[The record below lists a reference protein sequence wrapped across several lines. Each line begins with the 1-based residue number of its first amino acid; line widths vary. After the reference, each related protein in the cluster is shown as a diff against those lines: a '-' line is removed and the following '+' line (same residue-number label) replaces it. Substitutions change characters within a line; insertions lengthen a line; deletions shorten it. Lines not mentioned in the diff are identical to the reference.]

1 MNYENMENSK
11 YRMSNIKILAVLLL
25 LLPLQLLSQTN
36 QVLSLDTIL
45 QRIDKKNVLL
55 QSYSLKAEGY
65 KYSADAATAWM
76 APMVGVGTFMTP
88 YPFQEVMDDRD
99 KGSLMFRVEQD
110 IPNVGKLNKKKKFIQ
125 SQGNIE
131 KATRIVTLND
141 YKAQAKQLYYSWMV
155 AEERMKVLDQNE
167 KIMQTMKKIEEVRYP
182 YNQSQLGNVY
192 KIDARIEENKNMIRM
207 QEGEIAKARAW
218 LNSLMNQPG
227 NADFSIDTSI
237 IPVFNPALHDTT
249 SLAAVRGDI
258 KKMDAGIESM
268 QLSIQAMKSEKNP
281 SFKIQFDHMNSFDK
295 MMPKAYSL
303 MAMMSIP
310 IAPWSSKMY
319 KSDVKA
325 MQYNVQAMEKEKSA
339 MLQET
344 QGMLY
349 GMQYE
354 ILTMQKRIQGLET
367 KIIPSMQK
375 SLDVNFLNYQENKL
389 QIPVVIDSW
398 EALNMLQNN
407 LLDEKLKLYQM
418 IVDYEKELYR

>member
-1 MNYENMENSK
+1 M
-11 YRMSNIKILAVLLL
+11 MSNIKILAVLLL
-25 LLPLQLLSQTN
+25 LLPIQLWSQTK

-65 KYSADAATAWM
+65 KYSGDAATAWM

-99 KGSLMFRVEQD
+99 KGSLMFRIEQD

-131 KATRIVTLND
+131 NATRAVTLND
-141 YKAQAKQLYYSWMV
+141 YKSKAKQLYYSWMV
-155 AEERMKVLDQNE
+155 AEQRMKVLDQNE
-167 KIMQTMKKIEEVRYP
+167 KIMLTMKKIEEVRYP

-192 KIDARIEENKNMIRM
+192 KIDARIEENKNMVRM

-227 NADFSIDTSI
+227 NADFAIDTSI
-237 IPVFNPALHDTT
+237 NPVFNPALHDTT
-249 SLAAVRGDI
+249 SLAGVRGDI

-268 QLSIQAMKSEKNP
+268 QLSIEAMKAEKNP

-295 MMPKAYSL
+295 MMPKAYSV

>member
-1 MNYENMENSK
+1 M
-11 YRMSNIKILAVLLL
+11 MSNIKILAVLLL
-25 LLPLQLLSQTN
+25 LLPLQLLSQTK

-99 KGSLMFRVEQD
+99 KGSLMFRIEQD

-131 KATRIVTLND
+131 NATRAVTLND
-141 YKAQAKQLYYSWMV
+141 YKSKAKQLYYSWMV
-155 AEERMKVLDQNE
+155 AEQRMKVLDQNE
-167 KIMQTMKKIEEVRYP
+167 KIMLTMKKIEEVRYP

-192 KIDARIEENKNMIRM
+192 KIDARIEENKNMVRM

-227 NADFSIDTSI
+227 NADFAIDTSI
-237 IPVFNPALHDTT
+237 NPVFNPALHDTT
-249 SLAAVRGDI
+249 SLAGVRGDI

-268 QLSIQAMKSEKNP
+268 QLSIEAMKAEKNP

-295 MMPKAYSL
+295 MMPKAYSV

>member
-1 MNYENMENSK
+1 MNYENMANLK
-11 YRMSNIKILAVLLL
+11 YMMSNIKILAVLLL
-25 LLPLQLLSQTN
+25 LLPLQLLSQTQ

-45 QRIDKKNVLL
+45 HRIDKKNVLL

-110 IPNVGKLNKKKKFIQ
+110 IPNIGKLNKKKKFIQ

-131 KATRIVTLND
+131 NDTRTVTLND

-167 KIMQTMKKIEEVRYP
+167 KIMLTMKKIEEVRYP

-268 QLSIQAMKSEKNP
+268 QLSIQAMKAEKNP

-295 MMPKAYSL
+295 MMPKAYSV

>member
-1 MNYENMENSK
+1 
-11 YRMSNIKILAVLLL
+11 MSNIKILAVLLL

-237 IPVFNPALHDTT
+237 TPVFNPALHDTT

>member
-1 MNYENMENSK
+1 MANSK
-11 YRMSNIKILAVLLL
+11 YMMSNIKILAVLLL
-25 LLPLQLLSQTN
+25 LLPLQLLSQTK

-99 KGSLMFRVEQD
+99 KGSLMFRIEQD

-131 KATRIVTLND
+131 NATRAVTLNE

-155 AEERMKVLDQNE
+155 AEQRMKVLDQNE
-167 KIMQTMKKIEEVRYP
+167 KIMLTMKKIEEVRYP

-192 KIDARIEENKNMIRM
+192 KIDARIEENKNMVRM

-227 NADFSIDTSI
+227 NADFAIDTSI

-249 SLAAVRGDI
+249 SLAGVRGDI

-268 QLSIQAMKSEKNP
+268 QLSIEAMKAEKNP

-295 MMPKAYSL
+295 MMPKAYSV

-319 KSDVKA
+319 KSDTKA

-354 ILTMQKRIQGLET
+354 ILTMQKRILGLET

>member
-1 MNYENMENSK
+1 M
-11 YRMSNIKILAVLLL
+11 MSNIKILAVLLL
-25 LLPLQLLSQTN
+25 LLPIQLWSQTK

-99 KGSLMFRVEQD
+99 KGSLMFRIEQD

-131 KATRIVTLND
+131 NATRAVTLND
-141 YKAQAKQLYYSWMV
+141 YKSKAKQLYYSWMV
-155 AEERMKVLDQNE
+155 AEQRMKVLDQNE
-167 KIMQTMKKIEEVRYP
+167 KIMLTMKKIEEVRYP

-192 KIDARIEENKNMIRM
+192 KIDARIEENKNMVRM

-227 NADFSIDTSI
+227 NADFAIDTSI
-237 IPVFNPALHDTT
+237 NPVFNPALHDTT
-249 SLAAVRGDI
+249 SLAGVRGDI

-268 QLSIQAMKSEKNP
+268 QLSIEAMKAEKNP

-295 MMPKAYSL
+295 MMPKAYSV

-319 KSDVKA
+319 KSDTKA

-354 ILTMQKRIQGLET
+354 ILTMQKRILGLET

-398 EALNMLQNN
+398 EALNMLQND

>member
-11 YRMSNIKILAVLLL
+11 YMMSNIKILAVLLL

-237 IPVFNPALHDTT
+237 TPVFNPALHDTT

>member
-1 MNYENMENSK
+1 MANSK
-11 YRMSNIKILAVLLL
+11 YMMSNIKILAVLLL
-25 LLPLQLLSQTN
+25 LLPLQLLSQTK

-65 KYSADAATAWM
+65 KYSAEAATAWM

-110 IPNVGKLNKKKKFIQ
+110 IPNIGKLNKKKKFIR

-131 KATRIVTLND
+131 NATRTITLND

-167 KIMQTMKKIEEVRYP
+167 RIMLTMKKIEEVRYP

-237 IPVFNPALHDTT
+237 IPIFNPALHDTT

-268 QLSIQAMKSEKNP
+268 QLSIQAMKAEKNP

-295 MMPKAYSL
+295 MMPKAYSV

>member
-1 MNYENMENSK
+1 MANSK
-11 YRMSNIKILAVLLL
+11 YMMSNIKILAVLLL
-25 LLPLQLLSQTN
+25 LLPIQLWSQTK

-99 KGSLMFRVEQD
+99 KGSLMFRIEQD

-131 KATRIVTLND
+131 NATRAVTLND
-141 YKAQAKQLYYSWMV
+141 YKSKAKQLYYSWMV
-155 AEERMKVLDQNE
+155 AEQRMKVLDQNE
-167 KIMQTMKKIEEVRYP
+167 KIMLTMKKIEEVRYP

-192 KIDARIEENKNMIRM
+192 KIDARIEENKNMVRM

-227 NADFSIDTSI
+227 NADFAIDTSI
-237 IPVFNPALHDTT
+237 IPVFNPAWHDTT
-249 SLAAVRGDI
+249 SLAGVRGDI

-268 QLSIQAMKSEKNP
+268 QLSIEAMKAEKNP

-295 MMPKAYSL
+295 MMPKAYSV

-325 MQYNVQAMEKEKSA
+325 MQYNVQAMKKEKSA

>member
-1 MNYENMENSK
+1 MANSK
-11 YRMSNIKILAVLLL
+11 YMMSNIKILAVLLL
-25 LLPLQLLSQTN
+25 LLPIQLWSQTK

-65 KYSADAATAWM
+65 KYSGDAATAWM

-99 KGSLMFRVEQD
+99 KGSLMFRIEQD

-131 KATRIVTLND
+131 NATRAVTLND
-141 YKAQAKQLYYSWMV
+141 YKSKAKQLYYSWMV
-155 AEERMKVLDQNE
+155 AEQRMKVLDQNE
-167 KIMQTMKKIEEVRYP
+167 KIMLTMKKIEEVRYP

-192 KIDARIEENKNMIRM
+192 KIDARIEENKNMVRM

-227 NADFSIDTSI
+227 NADFAIDTSI
-237 IPVFNPALHDTT
+237 NPVFNPALHDTT
-249 SLAAVRGDI
+249 SLAGVRGDI

-268 QLSIQAMKSEKNP
+268 QLSIEAMKAEKNP

-295 MMPKAYSL
+295 MMPKAYSV

>member
-1 MNYENMENSK
+1 MANLK
-11 YRMSNIKILAVLLL
+11 YMMSNIKILAVLLL
-25 LLPLQLLSQTN
+25 LLPIQLWSQTK

-99 KGSLMFRVEQD
+99 KGSLMFRIEQD

-131 KATRIVTLND
+131 NATRAVTLND
-141 YKAQAKQLYYSWMV
+141 YKSKAKQLYYSWMV
-155 AEERMKVLDQNE
+155 AEQRMKVLDQNE
-167 KIMQTMKKIEEVRYP
+167 KIMLTMKKIEEVRYP

-192 KIDARIEENKNMIRM
+192 KIDARIEENKNMVRM

-227 NADFSIDTSI
+227 NADFAIDTSI
-237 IPVFNPALHDTT
+237 NPVFNPALHDTT
-249 SLAAVRGDI
+249 SLAGVRGDI

-268 QLSIQAMKSEKNP
+268 QLSIEAMKAEKNP

-295 MMPKAYSL
+295 MMPKAYSV

-319 KSDVKA
+319 KSDTKA

-354 ILTMQKRIQGLET
+354 ILTMQKRILGLET

-398 EALNMLQNN
+398 EALNMLQND

>member
-1 MNYENMENSK
+1 MNYENMANLK
-11 YRMSNIKILAVLLL
+11 YMMSNIKILAVLLL
-25 LLPLQLLSQTN
+25 LLPLQLLSQTQ

-45 QRIDKKNVLL
+45 HRIDKKNVLL

-88 YPFQEVMDDRD
+88 YPFQEVTDDRD

-110 IPNVGKLNKKKKFIQ
+110 IPNIGKLNKKKKFIQ

-131 KATRIVTLND
+131 NATRTVTLND

-167 KIMQTMKKIEEVRYP
+167 KIMLTMKKIEEVRYP

-268 QLSIQAMKSEKNP
+268 QLSIQAMKAEKNP

-295 MMPKAYSL
+295 MMPKAYSV

>member
-1 MNYENMENSK
+1 MANSK
-11 YRMSNIKILAVLLL
+11 YMMSNIKILAVLLL
-25 LLPLQLLSQTN
+25 LLPIQLWSQTK

-65 KYSADAATAWM
+65 KYTGDAATAWM

-99 KGSLMFRVEQD
+99 KGSLMFRIEQD

-131 KATRIVTLND
+131 NATRAVTLND
-141 YKAQAKQLYYSWMV
+141 YKSKAKQLYYSWMV
-155 AEERMKVLDQNE
+155 AEQRMKVLDQNE
-167 KIMQTMKKIEEVRYP
+167 KIMLTMKKIEEVRYP

-192 KIDARIEENKNMIRM
+192 KIDARIEENKNMVRM

-227 NADFSIDTSI
+227 NADFAIDTSI
-237 IPVFNPALHDTT
+237 NPVFNPALHDTT
-249 SLAAVRGDI
+249 SLAGVRGDI

-268 QLSIQAMKSEKNP
+268 QLSIEAMKAEKNP

-295 MMPKAYSL
+295 MMPKAYSV

>member
-1 MNYENMENSK
+1 MNYENMANLK
-11 YRMSNIKILAVLLL
+11 YMMSNIKILAVLLL
-25 LLPLQLLSQTN
+25 LLPLQLLSQTQ

-45 QRIDKKNVLL
+45 HRIDKKNVLL

-110 IPNVGKLNKKKKFIQ
+110 IPNIGKLNKKKKFIQ

-131 KATRIVTLND
+131 NATRTVTLND

-167 KIMQTMKKIEEVRYP
+167 KIMLTMKKIEEVRYP

-218 LNSLMNQPG
+218 LNSLMNLPG

-268 QLSIQAMKSEKNP
+268 QLSIQAMKAEKNP

-295 MMPKAYSL
+295 MMPKAYSV

>member
-1 MNYENMENSK
+1 
-11 YRMSNIKILAVLLL
+11 MSNIKILAVLLL
-25 LLPLQLLSQTN
+25 LLPIQLWSQTK

-65 KYSADAATAWM
+65 KYSGDAATAWM

-99 KGSLMFRVEQD
+99 KGSLMFRIEQD

-131 KATRIVTLND
+131 NATRAVTLND
-141 YKAQAKQLYYSWMV
+141 YKSKAKQLYYSWMV
-155 AEERMKVLDQNE
+155 AEQRMKVLDQNE
-167 KIMQTMKKIEEVRYP
+167 KIMLTMKKIEEVRYP

-192 KIDARIEENKNMIRM
+192 KIDARIEENKNMVRM

-227 NADFSIDTSI
+227 NADFAIDTSI
-237 IPVFNPALHDTT
+237 NPVFNPALHDTT
-249 SLAAVRGDI
+249 SLAGVRGDI

-268 QLSIQAMKSEKNP
+268 QLSIEAMKAEKNP

-295 MMPKAYSL
+295 MMPKAYSV